1 MNNTRVYLSGNIYG
15 SYRAQ
20 NLIKVLSD
28 CNIPFRI
35 FSGYGMANKASMM
48 VIRKTSGI
56 IWQLL
61 LLPLRVIA
69 IAKCSHLFVLPMNFS
84 LVTCFELFLARLF
97 KKKVI
102 VDYYIGCYDSLVND
116 RKLVGSDSFKARW
129 LLFKDR
135 YILKSGTKVIF
146 LNNAESKFYQGVAG
160 VNIPASK
167 VTILPLC
174 VDYRKE
180 MFAKSRCRNDD
191 GDFNVCWWGT
201 YIPLHGL
208 DKVIDAFRLI
218 EDSSIKLHIFGNSD
232 VASIPYQEK
241 IDSWGLQ
248 ERVFIRNDVTFNNGE
263 LGRVL
268 IEECDL
274 ALGNFGDS
282 EKAKT
287 VLVNKVVDA
296 LSLSVPCLTQ
306 QTMASV
312 EFLTDNESIKYCQA
326 TPADIASA
334 IIDLKRNPL
343 LLDNIRLHAMSRYL
357 DVFSPE
363 IFRKGIIKVII
374 G

>member
-20 NLIKVLSD
+20 NIIKVLSD
-28 CNIPFRI
+28 CNISFRT
-35 FSGYGMANKASMM
+35 FSGYGMANNTSMM
-48 VIRKTSGI
+48 LVRKASGI

-69 IAKCSHLFVLPMNFS
+69 IAKCSHLFLLPMNFS
-84 LVTCFELFLARLF
+84 LVICFEIFLARLF

-102 VDYYIGCYDSLVND
+102 VDYYISNFDSQVND
-116 RKLVGSDSFKARW
+116 RKLVKQGSLMARW
-129 LLFKDR
+129 LLCKDR
-135 YILKSGTKVIF
+135 YILKSAAKVIF
-146 LNNAESKFYQGVAG
+146 LNNAESSFYQKIAG
-160 VNIPASK
+160 INIPTSK
-167 VTILPLC
+167 IAILPLC
-174 VDYRKE
+174 IDYRKE
-180 MFAKSRCRNDD
+180 MFAKNRQREDKSH
-191 GDFNVCWWGT
+191 FNVCWWGT

-208 DKVIDAFRLI
+208 GKIIDAFTII

-232 VASIPYQEK
+232 VASVPYQDK
-241 IDSWGLQ
+241 VDSLGLQ
-248 ERVFIRNDVTFNNGE
+248 ERVFIRNNVTFSNGM
-263 LGRVL
+263 LGDFL
-268 IEECDL
+268 INECDL

-287 VLVNKVVDA
+287 VLVNKIVDA

-363 IFRKGIIKVII
+363 IFRERIINILI
-374 G
+374 D